1 MEEAYLH
8 LRVFKVS
15 ALLIPVSKFY
25 CTTLYL
31 LFLQDLIA
39 KGFQETRI
47 TTHATAASAS
57 ASATLGQDASVDNQ
71 TQQEGAQQTSTV
83 LANADTYEL

>member
-8 LRVFKVS
+8 FRVYKVS
-15 ALLIPVSKFY
+15 ALLIPVPKLY
-25 CTTLYL
+25 CTTLYP

-47 TTHATAASAS
+47 ATHATASSAS
-57 ASATLGQDASVDNQ
+57 AALGQDASVDNQ
-71 TQQEGAQQTSTV
+71 TQQEGAQQPSAV
-83 LANADTYEL
+83 LANAGTYEL